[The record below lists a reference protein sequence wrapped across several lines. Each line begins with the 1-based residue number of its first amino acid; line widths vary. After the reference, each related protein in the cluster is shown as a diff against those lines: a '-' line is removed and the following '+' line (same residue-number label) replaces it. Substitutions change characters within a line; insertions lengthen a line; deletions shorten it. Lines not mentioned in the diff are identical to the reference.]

1 MTMSYGSQ
9 HIPTEIRQKTVDRAI
24 EITWDTGEHFR
35 YSMEYLRVKCP
46 CAKCAGHTPE
56 EAQLV
61 DGKQDVTI
69 TSITPVGH
77 YAVKLAFNDGH
88 DSGLYSWE
96 TLFELGIDQA
106 AIWNAYLEELKAA
119 GKRRKANVIPIQPL

>member
-1 MTMSYGSQ
+1 MSYGSQ
-9 HIPTEIRQKTVDRAI
+9 HIPTEIRQKRAERVV
-24 EITWDTGEHFR
+24 EITWDSGERFS
-35 YSMEYLRVKCP
+35 YSMEYLRVRCP

-69 TSITPVGH
+69 TAITPVGH
-77 YAVKLAFNDGH
+77 YAVKLVFSDGH

-96 TLFELGIDQA
+96 TLFELGVNQN
-106 AIWNAYLEELKAA
+106 AIWESYLEELRLA
-119 GKRRKANVIPIQPL
+119 GKRRKSNIIPIVPAS